1 MLRRRS
7 EARTSERQR
16 SSENYLGHLPASISH
31 WFGAVCRP
39 SDFPFAVLQ
48 KQHIGLPQHR
58 KLAYV
63 TSGGLFK

>member
-39 SDFPFAVLQ
+39 SDFPFLFF
-48 KQHIGLPQHR
+48 R
-58 KLAYV
+58 SN
-63 TSGGLFK
+63 TSGCHNIANSPM